1 MCTSQLKSNYKDA
14 IRKVEESFNI
24 LHHRFGCTI
33 PNKVHIAVTHVPEY
47 IAKTKLA
54 LGQTSDQVIEGTH
67 QYTNKILM
75 GSRYWVKDLDN
86 PLQGENLLRGVNHIN
101 SYNTLTK

>member
-1 MCTSQLKSNYKDA
+1 MDHYKQ
-14 IRKVEESFNI
+14 
-24 LHHRFGCTI
+24 
-33 PNKVHIAVTHVPEY
+33 Y

-54 LGQTSDQVIEGTH
+54 LGQTNDQVIEGTH

-86 PLQGENLLRGVNHIN
+86 PLQGENLLRGLNHIN